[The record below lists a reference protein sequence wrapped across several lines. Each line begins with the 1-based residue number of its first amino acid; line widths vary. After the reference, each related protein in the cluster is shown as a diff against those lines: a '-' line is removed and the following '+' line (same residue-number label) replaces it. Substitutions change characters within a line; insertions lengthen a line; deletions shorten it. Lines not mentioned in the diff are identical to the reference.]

1 MKRMV
6 LIAAAVVLAGALA
19 YAGITTHQKRESR
32 VQVAELVAA
41 AGSQLEEALA
51 VDVHAPAA
59 GIGDRLDAA
68 VARADAALNRLRALG
83 ARRDPALVE
92 AADSYLAGVLEVLR
106 RQAGATRHRARFIED
121 RAALDAHMA
130 RAGARSEGW
139 IAEAIRLRKFLDQDN
154 YDYQLTTASLGN
166 MLAGLVDARRKL
178 SAVLPAVPL
187 PAEAAITQAR
197 ERTLS
202 GAQAAK
208 QELEQARRLIGPG

>member
-6 LIAAAVVLAGALA
+6 LFAAAVILAGALA
-19 YAGITTHQKRESR
+19 YAGVVTHQKRELR
-32 VQVAELVAA
+32 AQVAELVAA

-59 GIGDRLDAA
+59 RIGDRLDAA

-92 AADSYLAGVLEVLR
+92 AADPYLAGVLEVVR
-106 RQAGATRHRARFIED
+106 RQVGATRHRARFIED
-121 RAALDAHMA
+121 RAALVAHMA
-130 RAGARSEGW
+130 RVGARSEGW
-139 IAEAIRLRKFLDQDN
+139 IAEAIRLRRILDQDN

-178 SAVLPAVPL
+178 SALLPAMPL

-202 GAQAAK
+202 AAQAAK
-208 QELEQARRLIGPG
+208 QELEQARRLIDPG